1 MKPVQR
7 VFWLGATLDTG
18 GLTSKVAAA
27 VIEGDRD
34 KRAKM
39 YADIQSEFRDTA
51 PFAVLFQKI
60 EQTARNE
67 AVQNLNLGGAITAVS
82 YWPVTK

>member
-1 MKPVQR
+1 
-7 VFWLGATLDTG
+7 
-18 GLTSKVAAA
+18 
-27 VIEGDRD
+27 
-34 KRAKM
+34 M
-39 YADIQSEFRDTA
+39 YADIQSEFRDIA